1 MLEKGPWIARTEFPH
16 FARRETTC
24 RKCRM
29 PISGQDRGASMACG
43 LIRERFTKTRMQT
56 AERFSRTTKASQ
68 TIELTRAA
76 KVSARIKSGGFAPQA
91 EGRKARMLGPNFLHK
106 TFARVSPLFLVAGF
120 AFLCPQFSHGEFS
133 GAPPSAQ
140 PELAVPHDADT
151 HNKSGKRQ
159 AASTQFARAEDL
171 RAQLNSKPA
180 DKRTLS
186 EYKQVVSSYRR
197 VYLITPHA
205 TEVPDALLAVAEL
218 YTEMGD
224 RFGRSYYQLAA
235 DSYQFL
241 LHEYPTSHYGQ
252 DAMLRIARLQKDQ
265 LGDSAAAS
273 KTFEEFLKKYPRSAR
288 KRDAQEALAELAL
301 LRNTEDA
308 SASASAS
315 TTAPAANDA
324 EKTAEAAESARRV
337 PADAVLAYSAAN
349 PGRAPRLRRITASAA
364 ADSTRVTIDLE
375 DLVQYASARIRNPD
389 RIFFDLH
396 AARLTPELA
405 RQNIHVEGDLLSA
418 VRVAQNQTGVVRVVL
433 NVNGVK
439 DYIASLLTNPPQ
451 LVIDLY
457 PDTRAA
463 AVRAARAK
471 RNATQEP
478 LEQPGVQAVSTAAT
492 RVEPFGPPAAS
503 GSVAVAGPSAQARQP
518 DALRGSGQ
526 AGPTVP
532 GGIAAPAP
540 SNSSLV
546 PNGGGGKSRSK
557 NAKSVGGKPAA
568 ADRPD
573 LIQPANAAL
582 PTRDGQSTLTR
593 TLGLKISRIVI
604 DPGHGGHDTG
614 TIGPTGLM
622 EKDLCLDVAL
632 RLGKIIQQR
641 LPGAEVVYT
650 RSDDTFISLEERTR
664 IANESRADLF
674 ISIHANSSH
683 DHAARGVETY
693 YLNLKGSPDAMEVAA
708 RENATAQE
716 SIHDLEDIVKK
727 IARSEKIDESREFAA
742 DIQESLARRIQKLNK
757 TVKDRGV
764 RKAPFVVLVGAD
776 MPSILTEISFLS
788 NPADEQLLKK
798 PEHRQ
803 RVAEGL
809 YQGMANYLQSL
820 NSMTMNG
827 PARSPEP
834 TAVSASVEQSRN
846 QR

>member
-1 MLEKGPWIARTEFPH
+1 MLA
-16 FARRETTC
+16 
-24 RKCRM
+24 
-29 PISGQDRGASMACG
+29 GQ
-43 LIRERFTKTRMQT
+43 
-56 AERFSRTTKASQ
+56 
-68 TIELTRAA
+68 
-76 KVSARIKSGGFAPQA
+76 
-91 EGRKARMLGPNFLHK
+91 NFLHK
-106 TFARVSPLFLVAGF
+106 VFARVSPVFLALSI
-120 AFLCPQFSHGEFS
+120 AFFCVHIS
-133 GAPPSAQ
+133 
-140 PELAVPHDADT
+140 LARESSDT
-151 HNKSGKRQ
+151 RGNSNRRH
-159 AASTQFARAEDL
+159 AAATQFTHAEDL
-171 RAQLNSKPA
+171 RAELNSKPA
-180 DKRTLS
+180 DKRKLS

-205 TEVPDALLAVAEL
+205 AEVPEALLAVAEL
-218 YTEMGD
+218 YSEMGD
-224 RFGRSYYQLAA
+224 KFGRSYYQLAA
-235 DSYQFL
+235 DSYKFL
-241 LHEYPTSHYGQ
+241 LQEYPTSHYGQ
-252 DAMLRIARLQKDQ
+252 DAMLRMARLQKDQ
-265 LGDSAAAS
+265 LGDAAEAA
-273 KTFEEFLKKYPRSAR
+273 KTFEEFLKKYPRSTR
-288 KRDAQEALAELAL
+288 KREAQESLAELAL
-301 LRNTEDA
+301 LRNDENSPSAKSETPDA
-308 SASASAS
+308 DKA
-315 TTAPAANDA
+315 A

-337 PADAVLAYSAAN
+337 PADAVPVYLAENS
-349 PGRAPRLRRITASAA
+349 GKVPRLRRIGTSTS

-405 RQNIHVEGDLLSA
+405 RQNIHAEGDLLSA
-418 VRVAQNQTGVVRVVL
+418 VRVAQNQAGIVRVVL

-439 DYIASLLTNPPQ
+439 DYTASLLTNPPQ

-457 PDTRAA
+457 PETRGA
-463 AVRAARAK
+463 AVRAAKAK
-471 RNATQEP
+471 RNATQGSIE
-478 LEQPGVQAVSTAAT
+478 EANTDSSAARDEHAGMQAVSTAAT
-492 RVEPFGPPAAS
+492 RVEPFGPPAPAAS
-503 GSVAVAGPSAQARQP
+503 GAISGSSSAASSNAANAA
-518 DALRGSGQ
+518 AL
-526 AGPTVP
+526 
-532 GGIAAPAP
+532 APR
-540 SNSSLV
+540 NSTLV
-546 PNGGGGKSRSK
+546 PSGSGKSRSK
-557 NAKSVGGKPAA
+557 NAKSAGAK
-568 ADRPD
+568 PD

-604 DPGHGGHDTG
+604 DAGHGGHDTG

-650 RSDDTFISLEERTR
+650 RSDDTFIPLEERTR
-664 IANESRADLF
+664 VANESKADLF

-683 DHAARGVETY
+683 DHAARGIETY
-693 YLNLKGSPDAMEVAA
+693 YLNLRGSPDAMEVAA

-742 DIQESLARRIQKLNK
+742 DIQESLAKRIQKLNR

-776 MPSILTEISFLS
+776 MPSVLTEISFLS

-820 NSMTMNG
+820 NSMTMNAPG
-827 PARSPEP
+827 KSSAPSPI
-834 TAVSASVEQSRN
+834 SASVEQSRN